1 MGMTRAEVVREWGD
15 TEANE
20 VAHEAISCVRT
31 VHSFAQEPY
40 EQARYASRIQ
50 QYYELSIRQGF
61 LDGMYFMGI
70 SCFLMQTVLQ
80 VLY

>member
-1 MGMTRAEVVREWGD
+1 M
-15 TEANE
+15 
-20 VAHEAISCVRT
+20 AHEAISCVRT

-40 EQARYASRIQ
+40 EQARYDSRIQ
-50 QYYELSIRQGF
+50 RYYDLSIRQGL

-80 VLY
+80 VNTLRVYGSGVYSSGDT